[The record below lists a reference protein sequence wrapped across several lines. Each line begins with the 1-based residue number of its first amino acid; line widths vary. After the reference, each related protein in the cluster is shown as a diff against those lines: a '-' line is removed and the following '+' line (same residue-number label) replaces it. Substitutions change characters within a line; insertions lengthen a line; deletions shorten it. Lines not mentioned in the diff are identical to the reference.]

1 MKNDKKLYA
10 IFKNGEHKGN
20 ERGFNKSDAI
30 QNYVKAS
37 LLEDFLNDKKFM
49 NKYKAIDAVNDV
61 HHHYIDY

>member
-1 MKNDKKLYA
+1 MKKEKKLYA

-20 ERGFNKSDAI
+20 ERGLNKSDAI

-37 LLEDFLNDKKFM
+37 LLENFLNDKKFM
-49 NKYKAIDAVNDV
+49 NQYEAINAVNGV